1 MNYKPITIR
10 AKCNYSKAPANQE
23 VTIDPQGKTPVNM
36 AKVSPLKKPL
46 VGDQDKLPQHLKEKI
61 LASPA
66 KGYKSDAQRKA
77 VHASKADGG
86 KGAPNKMYKS
96 PAKKKGCKSPA
107 KKYKSPAK
115 KHCY

>member
-46 VGDQDKLPQHLKEKI
+46 VGNQDRLPQHLQKKI
-61 LASPA
+61 LA
-66 KGYKSDAQRKA
+66 
-77 VHASKADGG
+77 
-86 KGAPNKMYKS
+86 S

>member
-1 MNYKPITIR
+1 
-10 AKCNYSKAPANQE
+10 
-23 VTIDPQGKTPVNM
+23 M

-46 VGDQDKLPQHLKEKI
+46 VGDQHKLPDHLKQKI

-96 PAKKKGCKSPA
+96 PAKKKGCKSA
-107 KKYKSPAK
+107 AKYKSPAK
-115 KHCY
+115 KHCN